1 MTSLTRYLPAG
12 TGEVAVGVA
21 DRGWVAPL
29 GGSVAE
35 LLRLSAAELRERCT
49 DPGGPVVP
57 MAEITLLPPIDG
69 RMEVWAAGVTYRQSR
84 AARVAESRAADL
96 YRWAYD
102 AVRPELFFKSAGW
115 RVVGHGETVA
125 VRADSQIN
133 VPEPELAVVVNAHG
147 EIVGYTICNDLSSRS
162 IEGENPLYLPQAKVY
177 LGGCAL
183 GPSIRPA
190 WEVAD
195 PYRLGI
201 RMAIRRGGVVEWA
214 GAARTGWLHRRLDQL
229 VAALLTAD
237 EFPDGVVLSTGTC
250 LVPELPFTLAEGDR
264 VEIEIDEIG
273 TLRTQVGRGVEAMA
287 WLVDAVTDP
296 RRRSAGRS
304 PDG

>member
-35 LLRLSAAELRERCT
+35 LLRLSAAELRERCA

-84 AARVAESRAADL
+84 AARVTESRAADL
-96 YRWAYD
+96 YRWA
-102 AVRPELFFKSAGW
+102 S
-115 RVVGHGETVA
+115 
-125 VRADSQIN
+125 
-133 VPEPELAVVVNAHG
+133 
-147 EIVGYTICNDLSSRS
+147 
-162 IEGENPLYLPQAKVY
+162 
-177 LGGCAL
+177 
-183 GPSIRPA
+183 
-190 WEVAD
+190 
-195 PYRLGI
+195 
-201 RMAIRRGGVVEWA
+201 
-214 GAARTGWLHRRLDQL
+214 
-229 VAALLTAD
+229 
-237 EFPDGVVLSTGTC
+237 GTC
-250 LVPELPFTLAEGDR
+250 LVPELPFTLAEGDQ